1 MYFVPRRE
9 VWGNNRSVILIY
21 YCWVHLIV
29 KSLFTCDNY
38 IIHYVYS
45 LLQEVVRRSSRREQN
60 YRYYKINYMI
70 AWITLIKMFSKVCC
84 TTIYCPVQAVCTS
97 PIRDQ
102 YGWYILVCQY
112 ALSTVCWYVNIV
124 WYVSYRWVIGTS
136 VRTGKTT
143 MVFSLRNWSP
153 LPKWKWSI
161 NINVPYCII
170 SI

>member
-1 MYFVPRRE
+1 MYATSWPQIVGILWIVVVVMYFVPCRE
-9 VWGNNRSVILIY
+9 VWDNNRSVILIY

-84 TTIYCPVQAVCTS
+84 TTTYCPVHAVCTS
-97 PIRDQ
+97 PIGDQ
-102 YGWYILVCQY
+102 YGWHILVCQHAILY
-112 ALSTVCWYVNIV
+112 YVLVRQYSLVCTISMAGWYISTDW
-124 WYVSYRWVIGTS
+124 
-136 VRTGKTT
+136 
-143 MVFSLRNWSP
+143 
-153 LPKWKWSI
+153 
-161 NINVPYCII
+161 
-170 SI
+170 

>member
-1 MYFVPRRE
+1 MYATSWPQIVGILWIVVVVMYFVPCRE
-9 VWGNNRSVILIY
+9 VWDNNRSVILIY

-84 TTIYCPVQAVCTS
+84 TTIYCPVHAVCTS
-97 PIRDQ
+97 PIGDQ
-102 YGWYILVCQY
+102 YGWHILVCQY
-112 ALSTVCWYVNIV
+112 AILYYVLVRQYSLVCTISMVGWYISTDW
-124 WYVSYRWVIGTS
+124 
-136 VRTGKTT
+136 
-143 MVFSLRNWSP
+143 
-153 LPKWKWSI
+153 
-161 NINVPYCII
+161 
-170 SI
+170 